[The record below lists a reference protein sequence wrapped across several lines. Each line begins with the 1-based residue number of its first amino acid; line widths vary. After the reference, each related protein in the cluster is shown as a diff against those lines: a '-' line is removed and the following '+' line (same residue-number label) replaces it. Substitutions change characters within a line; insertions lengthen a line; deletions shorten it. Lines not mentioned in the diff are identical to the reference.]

1 MLSGLLRKKISE
13 RDKVSFFLRFL
24 GLVVLCMV
32 IQEFFTWATSTVV
45 VMILRTSPQGRCN
58 PHLLLMTIQ

>member
-24 GLVVLCMV
+24 GLVVLLYGYSGV
-32 IQEFFTWATSTVV
+32 
-45 VMILRTSPQGRCN
+45 L
-58 PHLLLMTIQ
+58 HLGNLHGGSDDT